1 MTIYSIAKLNGL
13 LETGLVFGF
22 SSSLFVSLSD
32 GSVGA
37 VITVGW
43 ERDVASLEEAPVR
56 VGVRGRAVAFR
67 VGMVLVAD
75 PPAPAP
81 PTLAVLADAFSRS
94 ESP

>member
-22 SSSLFVSLSD
+22 SSCFFVSLSD

-56 VGVRGRAVAFR
+56 VGVRGWAEAFR

-75 PPAPAP
+75 PPAP